1 MDILIAEDDYIS
13 RVMLKKNL
21 AADGH
26 NVIEAADGQ
35 IAWQMYQ
42 ERKPEMVITD
52 WMMPGMDGI
61 DLCRKIREEFKGKY
75 AYIMMLTTKDEV
87 DDLVA
92 VFEAGADDYISKPVR
107 PEELKSRIK
116 TGQRVINLENTHR
129 SVQIKLFKKN
139 KALDKALYDLKC
151 TQSHMLQSEKMAS
164 IGQLSAG
171 VAHEINNPIGFISGN
186 LDSLKDYFKDLNK
199 VLSQYQML
207 GQVIEKESSLPESI
221 RQNAQNIRDIEREID
236 LEYLKEDIPD
246 LLKDCLDGSRRI
258 SRIVTDLKSFAH
270 PGNPGTAIMDINSGL
285 QSTLNVIN
293 NDIKYKAEVETDFGK
308 IDPVEGD
315 PQKMNQVFMNLLLN
329 AGQAI
334 EEYGTITVKTR
345 QDNAHVMVMI
355 SDTGRGI
362 DSELMTKIFDP
373 FYTTKPIGQGTG
385 LGLSSAHDIVNEH
398 GGRIAVE
405 SKKGQ
410 GTCFT
415 ISLPS
420 KCQEGD

>member
-13 RVMLKKNL
+13 RVILKKNL

-35 IAWQMYQ
+35 AAWQMYQ
-42 ERKPEMVITD
+42 EKKPEMVITD

-207 GQVIEKESSLPESI
+207 GQIIEKESSLPESI